1 MKIKKKLQNK
11 ILDLNCKMNI
21 YYKNK
26 KTEKVVKNLII
37 MYLKL
42 GYIKKFVC

>member
-1 MKIKKKLQNK
+1 
-11 ILDLNCKMNI
+11 MNI

-42 GYIKKFVC
+42 GYIKNFIC